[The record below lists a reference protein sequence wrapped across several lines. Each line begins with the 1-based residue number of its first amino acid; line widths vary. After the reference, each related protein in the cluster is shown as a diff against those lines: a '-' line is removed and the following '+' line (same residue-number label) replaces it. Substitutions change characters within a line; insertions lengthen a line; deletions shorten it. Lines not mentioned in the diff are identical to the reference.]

1 MKYLLIFEN
10 CKIEFI
16 DKAEA
21 IQFCQDNNLLKFE
34 IVSESEFTERIL
46 AKKKREFGL
55 TLSNDCIEL
64 LGARNK
70 ILSLTSSQV
79 TSMLTNLA
87 PIRALLETGA
97 LGTAR
102 SALGQLK
109 LAYTSHSDIFD
120 SVILKVNLFEQENG
134 L

>member
-1 MKYLLIFEN
+1 MKYIVLYDN
-10 CKIEFI
+10 TTIEF
-16 DKAEA
+16 ASQEEA
-21 IQFCQDNNLLKFE
+21 NTYVLNIGILEFD
-34 IVSESEFTERIL
+34 IVSEQEFIERLL

-55 TLSNDCIEL
+55 NLSNLCIES

-70 ILSLTSSQV
+70 VLALTAGQV

-109 LAYTSHSDIFD
+109 MAYTKHTDIFD
-120 SVILKVNLFEQENG
+120 LVILKINLFEQENG

>member
-1 MKYLLIFEN
+1 MKYLLIFDN
-10 CKIEFI
+10 CKIEFSSK
-16 DKAEA
+16 DEA
-21 IQFCQDNNLLKFE
+21 IKYCQDNNLIKFE
-34 IVSESEFTERIL
+34 IVSDTEFTERIL

-55 TLSNDCIEL
+55 AVSNECIEL

-70 ILSLTSSQV
+70 VLALTAGQV

-109 LAYTSHSDIFD
+109 MAYASHADIFD
-120 SVILKVNLFEQENG
+120 SVITRVNLFEQENG